1 MSSNNRNI
9 EPAELLTL
17 YWNYY
22 QLHAEQRMKI
32 TELFIA
38 VETVLFSVYA
48 AMFGKNL
55 SLSIIISIAIFII
68 GMICFFLDIRSTTLL
83 HECRIAIRE
92 LESRFMPN
100 YSQNMRLFT
109 CVKNNEGILHFA
121 KLIRGCY
128 LSVSLAG
135 ILMIVIAVLA

>member
-1 MSSNNRNI
+1 MSSNSKNL
-9 EPAELLTL
+9 EPSELLNL
-17 YWNYY
+17 YWNHY

-38 VETVLFSVYA
+38 VETVLFGVYA
-48 AMFGKNL
+48 ATFGQNL
-55 SLSIIISIAIFII
+55 PLSIIISIAVLII
-68 GMICFFLDIRSTTLL
+68 GMICYLLDVRSTMLL
-83 HECRIAIRE
+83 HDCRIAIRE

-109 CVKNNEGILHFA
+109 CIKNHEGLIHYA
-121 KLIRGCY
+121 RLIRGCY

-135 ILMIVIAVLA
+135 IIMIVIAVLA

>member
-1 MSSNNRNI
+1 MSSNSRNI

-48 AMFGKNL
+48 AMFGQNL

-68 GMICFFLDIRSTTLL
+68 GMICFFLDIRSTALL

-109 CVKNNEGILHFA
+109 CVKNNEGIIHFA
-121 KLIRGCY
+121 KLIRSCY